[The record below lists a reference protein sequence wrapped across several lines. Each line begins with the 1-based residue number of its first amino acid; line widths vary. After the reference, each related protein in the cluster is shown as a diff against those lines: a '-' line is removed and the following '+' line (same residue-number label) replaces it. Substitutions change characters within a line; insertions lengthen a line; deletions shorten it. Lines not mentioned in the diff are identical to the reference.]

1 MTLEA
6 PTTLPAFMRM
16 FPTDEACADYLFKV
30 RYPDGFVC
38 PVCGSTKAWPAGPL
52 RMMICNNDHKISITA
67 HTVMHRTKQPL
78 TLWFYAAYLVST
90 LTPGIS
96 AVQFQKQLGIGR
108 YETAFN
114 MLHKLRAGLVDPERT
129 PLAGR
134 VEVDEAFVGGREDGK
149 PGRGAVDKTLVV
161 IGVEVVPYAKE
172 TKKDGPVM
180 VERAGRIRAT
190 VIPNAEAATLL
201 PWVQK
206 NVAKGATVFTDGW
219 PSYNGLAALGYTH
232 ERVLQTVQGKKTG
245 HYLPMVHLIVSNLK
259 RWLLGT
265 HKGAVL
271 SHHMQAYLNEFV
283 FRFNRRFWRG
293 PAFTRALGLMVSA
306 EDWPEYDTLYGVEQR
321 EEGAWVHPNPA
332 PDGVDVLWARVMNIL
347 RRQGGDDAV
356 AWALENE
363 EVLREAVAVAV
374 AEREADRG
382 L

>member
-1 MTLEA
+1 MTQEA
-6 PTTLPAFMRM
+6 PTTLPQFMRM
-16 FPTDEACADYLFKV
+16 FPDDEACARYLYKI

-38 PVCGSTKAWPAGPL
+38 PVCGDTRGYDLLKRRLIECG
-52 RMMICNNDHKISITA
+52 NGHQISITA

-78 TLWFYAAYLVST
+78 TTWFYAAYLVST

-96 AVQFQKQLGIGR
+96 AVQFQRQLGIGR

-129 PLAGR
+129 PLSGR

-161 IGVEVVPYAKE
+161 IGVEVVPYLKE
-172 TKKDGPVM
+172 AKKDGPVM
-180 VERAGRIRAT
+180 AERAGRIRAA

-206 NVAKGATVFTDGW
+206 NVAKGSTVLTDGW
-219 PSYNGLAALGYTH
+219 AGYNGLAALGYTH

-245 HYLPMVHLIVSNLK
+245 HFLPMVHLIVSNLK
-259 RWLLGT
+259 RWILGT

-271 SHHMQAYLNEFV
+271 PHHMQAYLNEFV

-306 EDWPEYDTLYGVEQR
+306 ETWPEYDTLYGVEADEQ
-321 EEGAWVHPNPA
+321 GAWVHPNPA
-332 PDGVDVLWARVMNIL
+332 PTEVDELWARVMNIL
-347 RRQGGDDAV
+347 RKQGGDDAV
-356 AWALENE
+356 AWALEHE
-363 EVLREAVAVAV
+363 DRLREVVALA
-374 AEREADRG
+374 ADEQTRGEA
-382 L
+382 